1 MVVPGPAARPVV
13 VSERTLYPKL
23 EKFIQGLG
31 VVVSSE
37 IGAEEGRGWTDLVCD
52 VDEVRVIVEIRFG
65 GPKDRTQ
72 LIIDAQRHARE
83 ERAFDFAI
91 LLYPEL
97 VNKHVLPDQIE
108 SLALDTKVLVTP
120 ATRWWSENVEG
131 TVEARDFLTQLF
143 SPAKRAAVTID
154 FASLVSRLQS
164 RIESLSISLRRAIRT
179 NGRASFAQ
187 VVGRFESF
195 VTLSGIDPDDK
206 KAVQQVRIAA
216 IDLIAF
222 LLVNQLIFYRVYQTR
237 KPSSGLPD
245 LPQPLTSIGEL
256 SEGFDKIAA
265 INYDPIFGID
275 LVSAMEDLTDTKFL
289 TEDVAA
295 LVGIL
300 PVLRPEQISHDLVGR
315 LFHDLLPFATR
326 KTLGAFFTK
335 PVAAE
340 VLATVAIRPRHGKLG
355 RTIIDPACGS
365 GTLLVAAYRAF
376 EKCESPKDVDAFH
389 KEFIE
394 DRLTGVDVMP
404 FAASLTATNLAA
416 QNVATTLVGAR
427 VGMADSLGIEQGAT
441 IPAFSTAMQVMLEG
455 LGIAPKTGA
464 KAKGRKAVALRK
476 RGHPF
481 NIEPVD
487 YVIMNPPFSDW
498 EKIPDDI
505 KRGIMARSSLVT
517 RAGGTA
523 NLWQLF
529 VIRAWDLGHEGTVH
543 AAVLPINLF
552 RGRATE
558 KVRQHLYEHATIE
571 AVIVSEKEIAFSESA
586 QYRDVLAIYRQEP
599 PSDGHEVRV
608 VHLHRSLELAGLD
621 GATTLGEALGKAIY
635 EEGDPPE
642 DCWIERVAQPTSVK
656 GDKLAARVF
665 GSGTPERQRLERS
678 LERIYRHGKSKLRP
692 VRASEIWEGFGPR
705 PKGLSEIVLVRRDT
719 PGMRAPTHRTRQA
732 ALILT
737 RATGNRLEFYRKGPS
752 GEKLLRLSA
761 TVGRKGLLSDEEKG
775 VLPALTTMAGVR
787 TLDLA
792 EDTDF
797 VLTAP
802 YPSWQKARNLSTWSE
817 RKDRSQMFSWKEL
830 VVNNVRG
837 CRTQLA
843 VPDKLQLDSPDA
855 FLLATYREEPFVITN
870 MLYGITTTNSGDA
883 ALQALW
889 LNSIF
894 TIAFFALRQ
903 SGALAGG
910 LTRLKI
916 SDWVQHRLLDVEKLT
931 DEDRKLLGA
940 VFKELRRLPMKN
952 FTDQLSGDPHRV
964 KIDSA
969 LLQVLGFTEREARE
983 LLPDIYSAV
992 KAELSRASERL
1003 GTDEEDTGQR
1013 TLDEA
1018 DGDAE

>member
-1 MVVPGPAARPVV
+1 MSLPARPVV

-23 EKFIQGLG
+23 EAFLNDLG
-31 VVVSSE
+31 IVVSSE

-52 VDEVRVIVEIRFG
+52 VDEVRVVVEVRFG
-65 GPKDRTQ
+65 GPKDRMQ
-72 LIIDAQRHARE
+72 LILDAQRHARD

-91 LLYPEL
+91 LLYPEPATR
-97 VNKHVLPDQIE
+97 HVLPDQVE
-108 SLALDTKVLVTP
+108 SLALDTEVLVTP
-120 ATRWWSENVEG
+120 ATRWWSEDVEG
-131 TVEARDFLTQLF
+131 WMRVRDFLTQLF
-143 SPAKRAAVTID
+143 SPAKRAAPTID

-164 RIESLSISLRRAIRT
+164 RIESLSVSLRRAIRT
-179 NGRASFAQ
+179 NGKASLAQ

-222 LLVNQLIFYRVYQTR
+222 LLVNQLIFYRVYRSR
-237 KPSSGLPD
+237 KPDSALPD
-245 LPQPLTSIGEL
+245 LPRPLTSIGEL

-275 LVSAMEDLTDTKFL
+275 LVSAMEDLTDAESV
-289 TEDVAA
+289 TEDVSA
-295 LVGIL
+295 LAGVL

-326 KTLGAFFTK
+326 KALGAFFTK

-340 VLATVAIRPRHGKLG
+340 LLASVAIRPRNGKLG
-355 RTIIDPACGS
+355 RTVIDPACGS

-376 EKCESPKDVDAFH
+376 QRRERPGNADAFH

-394 DRLTGVDVMP
+394 DRLTGIDVMP

-416 QNVATTLVGAR
+416 QNVGTTLEDAR

-441 IPAFSTAMQVMLEG
+441 IPAFSIAMQLMLEG
-455 LGIAPKTGA
+455 LGLAHKIRA
-464 KAKGRKAVALRK
+464 KARDRRAVALQK
-476 RGHPF
+476 HGHPF
-481 NIEPVD
+481 KIEPVD

-505 KRGIMARSSLVT
+505 KRGITARGSLVT

-529 VIRAWDLGHEGTVH
+529 VIRTWDLGHEGTVH

-571 AVIVSEKEIAFSESA
+571 VVIVSEKEIAFSESA
-586 QYRDVLAIYRQEP
+586 QYRDVLAVYRQEP
-599 PSDGHEVRV
+599 PSDDHEVHV
-608 VHLHRSLELAGLD
+608 VHLHRSLERAGVE
-621 GATTLGEALGKAIY
+621 GATALGEALGKAIY
-635 EEGDPPE
+635 DEGDPPE
-642 DCWIERVAQPTSVK
+642 DCWIEKVAQPISVK
-656 GDKLAARVF
+656 DDTLAARVF
-665 GSGTPERQRLERS
+665 GSGTPERQRLERT
-678 LERIYRHGKSKLRP
+678 LARVYKRGRDKLRP
-692 VRASEIWEGFGPR
+692 LRGSEIWEGFGPR

-732 ALILT
+732 ALVLT
-737 RATGNRLEFYRKGPS
+737 RAAGDKVEFYRKGPS
-752 GEKLLRLSA
+752 GEKLLHLSA
-761 TVGRKGLLSDEEKG
+761 TVGRRGLLSDEEKG

-787 TLDLA
+787 KIDLD

-802 YPSWQKARNLSTWSE
+802 YPSWQKVRSLSTWSE

-837 CRTQLA
+837 CKTRLA

-855 FLLATYREEPFVITN
+855 FLLATYREVPFVITN
-870 MLYGITTTNSGDA
+870 MLYGITTVDTEDA
-883 ALQALW
+883 AVQALW
-889 LNSIF
+889 LNSIL

-916 SDWVQHRLLDVEKLT
+916 SDWVQHRMLDIEKLT
-931 DEDRKLLGA
+931 DADRKMLSA
-940 VFKELRRLPMKN
+940 VMKDVRRSPMKN
-952 FTDQLSGDPHRV
+952 FLDQLSGDPVRM

-969 LLQVLGFTEREARE
+969 MLQVLGFTQKEARE

-992 KAELSRASERL
+992 KSELSRASERL
-1003 GTDEEDTGQR
+1003 RSGEEDSGQM
-1013 TLDEA
+1013 TLDVVEE
-1018 DGDAE
+1018 DAE